1 MLAICEDELEELES
15 NCKPAADD
23 NAEDDDEPD
32 VQPME
37 IDDDGDDKE
46 SNTVTYLDAVESL
59 VRIRQSAPN
68 VSVAETVH
76 LDRFLKALHSGN
88 AKKRRRPTTMHSYF
102 PKK

>member
-1 MLAICEDELEELES
+1 
-15 NCKPAADD
+15 
-23 NAEDDDEPD
+23 
-32 VQPME
+32 ME
-37 IDDDGDDKE
+37 IDSDGDDKE

-59 VRIRQSAPN
+59 VRIRQSAPKLN
-68 VSVAETVH
+68 VSAAETVH